1 MIFLKVVYFSLGNV
15 LDKGLNP
22 KSIHY
27 IFVVIFFMVKKWG
40 ETGEFGAEVGE
51 VDNYILGHFS
61 ILTFAEIGLFL
72 FKMHDNG

>member
-27 IFVVIFFMVKKWG
+27 IFVVIFFMVKK
-40 ETGEFGAEVGE
+40 
-51 VDNYILGHFS
+51 
-61 ILTFAEIGLFL
+61 
-72 FKMHDNG
+72 